1 MVREPSAM
9 SLVARF
15 EVKVV
20 VQPDGL
26 VICVWVCM
34 FCLHAI
40 CVLCVNFLAVLRAGL
55 LLRGG

>member
-15 EVKVV
+15 EVKVG

-34 FCLHAI
+34 FCLRTV
-40 CVLCVNFLAVLRAGL
+40 CVLCVCFLAVLEAGL
-55 LLRGG
+55 ILRGG